1 MNTKSHTAKSSVK
14 ATTSTCSTS
23 QVVHHRRR
31 RLGRHPLGCSLNRR
45 PASKSDAI
53 KFLEGLRGG
62 PLTFGRMIESFR
74 KCDELTQEQLA
85 HKMGI
90 SKAHLCDIEKGRRMV
105 SPERAAKFAKVM
117 GYLMEQFVAV
127 AIEDQL
133 RKAGLPM
140 KVLLKA
146 A

>member
-1 MNTKSHTAKSSVK
+1 MDTKSQKSNAV
-14 ATTSTCSTS
+14 
-23 QVVHHRRR
+23 
-31 RLGRHPLGCSLNRR
+31 
-45 PASKSDAI
+45 

-74 KCDELTQEQLA
+74 KCDEVTQERLA

-105 SPERAAKFAKVM
+105 SPGRAAKFARVM
-117 GYLMEQFVAV
+117 GYMIEQFVAV

-133 RKAGLPM
+133 RKAGLKM

>member
-1 MNTKSHTAKSSVK
+1 MNTKSQKSNAV
-14 ATTSTCSTS
+14 
-23 QVVHHRRR
+23 
-31 RLGRHPLGCSLNRR
+31 
-45 PASKSDAI
+45 

-74 KCDELTQEQLA
+74 KCDEVTQEQLA

-105 SPERAAKFAKVM
+105 SPERAAKFARVM
-117 GYLMEQFVAV
+117 GYMMEQFVAV

-133 RKAGLPM
+133 RKAGLKM

>member
-1 MNTKSHTAKSSVK
+1 MSTKS
-14 ATTSTCSTS
+14 
-23 QVVHHRRR
+23 Q
-31 RLGRHPLGCSLNRR
+31 
-45 PASKSDAI
+45 KSDAI
-53 KFLEGLRGG
+53 KFLESLRGG

-74 KCDELTQEQLA
+74 KCDEITQEKLA
-85 HKMGI
+85 QKMKI

-117 GYLMEQFVAV
+117 GYMVEQFVAV

-133 RKAGLPM
+133 HKAGLNM

>member
-1 MNTKSHTAKSSVK
+1 MSTKSQKSE
-14 ATTSTCSTS
+14 
-23 QVVHHRRR
+23 
-31 RLGRHPLGCSLNRR
+31 
-45 PASKSDAI
+45 AI
-53 KFLEGLRGG
+53 KFLEDLRGG

-74 KCDELTQEQLA
+74 KCDATTQEQLA
-85 HKMGI
+85 HKMRI

-105 SPERAAKFAKVM
+105 SPERAAKFARVM
-117 GYLMEQFVAV
+117 GYLVEQFVAV

-133 RKAGLPM
+133 DKAGLKM

>member
-1 MNTKSHTAKSSVK
+1 MNTKSQKSNAV
-14 ATTSTCSTS
+14 
-23 QVVHHRRR
+23 
-31 RLGRHPLGCSLNRR
+31 
-45 PASKSDAI
+45 

-74 KCDELTQEQLA
+74 KCDEVTQERLA
-85 HKMGI
+85 HKMEI

-117 GYLMEQFVAV
+117 GYMMEQFVAV

-133 RKAGLPM
+133 RKAGLKM

>member
-1 MNTKSHTAKSSVK
+1 MNTKS
-14 ATTSTCSTS
+14 
-23 QVVHHRRR
+23 Q
-31 RLGRHPLGCSLNRR
+31 
-45 PASKSDAI
+45 KSDAI
-53 KFLEGLRGG
+53 KLLEGLRGG
-62 PLTFGRMIESFR
+62 PFTFGLMIESFR
-74 KCDELTQEQLA
+74 KCDEVTQEQLA

-105 SPERAAKFAKVM
+105 SPERAAKFARVM
-117 GYLMEQFVAV
+117 GYMMEQFVAV

-133 RKAGLPM
+133 RKAGLKM

>member
-1 MNTKSHTAKSSVK
+1 MDIKSQKSNAV
-14 ATTSTCSTS
+14 
-23 QVVHHRRR
+23 
-31 RLGRHPLGCSLNRR
+31 
-45 PASKSDAI
+45 

-74 KCDELTQEQLA
+74 KCDEVTQERLA

-105 SPERAAKFAKVM
+105 SPSRAAKFARVM
-117 GYLMEQFVAV
+117 GYMIEQFVAV

-133 RKAGLPM
+133 RKAGLKM